1 MHAQMC
7 THMHPYAHA
16 HAYKHT
22 HMHTRAH
29 TQNQRTG
36 HYRNLDAGTSHKQAV
51 AVQEAW
57 C

>member
-1 MHAQMC
+1 
-7 THMHPYAHA
+7 MHPYAHA